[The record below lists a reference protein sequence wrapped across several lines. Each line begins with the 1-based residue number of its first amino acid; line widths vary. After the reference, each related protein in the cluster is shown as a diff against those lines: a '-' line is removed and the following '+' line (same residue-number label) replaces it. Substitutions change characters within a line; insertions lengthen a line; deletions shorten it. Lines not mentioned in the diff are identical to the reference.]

1 MKKILISTT
10 LLLLVLNSTLLAE
23 DSAKAL
29 FSQKCESCHMTTKPT
44 QEQMKTIIAPAIMG
58 VMRHVKKEF
67 STQKDAVKFIVD
79 YVLTPSKEK
88 AICMPKKL
96 EKFGLMPSQ
105 KDNITKE
112 ELQQVAEYLYANFP
126 PKNFRGMGRGRL

>member
-10 LLLLVLNSTLLAE
+10 LLLVLNSTLLAE

-44 QEQMKTIIAPAIMG
+44 QKQLTTIVAPAIMG

-79 YVLTPSKEK
+79 YVLKPSREK
-88 AICMPKKL
+88 SICMPKKL
-96 EKFGLMPSQ
+96 EKFGLMPSL
-105 KDNITKE
+105 KDSITKE